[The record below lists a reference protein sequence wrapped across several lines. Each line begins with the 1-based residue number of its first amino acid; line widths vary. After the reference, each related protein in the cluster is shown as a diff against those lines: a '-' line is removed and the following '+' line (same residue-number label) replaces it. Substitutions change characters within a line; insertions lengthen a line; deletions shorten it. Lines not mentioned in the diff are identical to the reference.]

1 MNKLMKSLLLAI
13 IATIFC
19 YSNGY
24 SAELILNKHKLS
36 RGRYSH
42 ELEMIWYNSDSTL
55 VVKTVQNDYDRRMY
69 NDNMEL
75 NFFSMGIEFLRIEL
89 EHFMKYE
96 DKLDA
101 YLVNFKYPGY
111 KYGDYDIEVDC
122 SSIEDI
128 YDIQAKN
135 DYILLVKDNFKIKLL
150 DIKNHLKYIMDKLKK
165 NKTITEED
173 NRHLDNLMLD
183 IINYHNQYFKVIKR
197 FW

>member
-1 MNKLMKSLLLAI
+1 MKKLMKSLLLAV

-24 SAELILNKHKLS
+24 SAELILNKHKLA

-55 VVKTVQNDYDRRMY
+55 VVNTKQNDYDRRMY

-75 NFFSMGIEFLRIEL
+75 KFFSMSVEFLSIEL
-89 EHFMKYE
+89 VHFKE
-96 DKLDA
+96 DEEELDA
-101 YLVNFKYPGY
+101 YLVNFTCPVY
-111 KYGDYDIEVDC
+111 KYGYYDIEVDC
-122 SSIEDI
+122 SSIEDV

-135 DYILLVKDNFKIKLL
+135 DYILLVKDNFKSKLL
-150 DIKNHLKYIMDKLKK
+150 DIKNHLRYIMDKLKK

-183 IINYHNQYFKVIKR
+183 MINYHNQYFKVKKR
-197 FW
+197 W